1 MIQSMTAFARG
12 QAQGDWGSLTCELRS
27 INHRYL
33 ELSVRMPDTLQ
44 STEMA
49 VRERVR
55 QVIKRGKV
63 ECFFRYQP
71 KDTVSQFVVDDALVD
86 QLCVKAQQV
95 AKQLDNAAA
104 INPLEVLK
112 WPGVLQV
119 TEMNNEL
126 VQTQLVALLD
136 TVLVDLISARQ
147 REGDQ
152 LKKLCLQRLENMSV
166 QLDHVRQRL
175 PIILVLQRQ
184 KILARFHDAQ
194 LSLDPERVE
203 QELVMVAHKIDISE
217 ELERLDTH
225 LIEVKRCL
233 EKDDA
238 MGRRL
243 DFLMQELN
251 REANTLG
258 SKSVDAETTLASVEL
273 KVLIEQLRE
282 QVQNIE

>member
-126 VQTQLVALLD
+126 VQAQLVALLD
-136 TVLVDLISARQ
+136 TVLVDLMSARQ